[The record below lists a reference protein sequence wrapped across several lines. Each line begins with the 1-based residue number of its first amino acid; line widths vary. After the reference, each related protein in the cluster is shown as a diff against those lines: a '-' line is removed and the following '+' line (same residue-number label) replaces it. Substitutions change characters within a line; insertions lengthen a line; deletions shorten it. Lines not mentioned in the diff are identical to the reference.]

1 MDFRKLIGFGKSSY
15 VVSVPKAWAA
25 EHHLTKGDVLVLQR
39 VGTDLLISAD
49 RPGKTEPKRI
59 TLQADNKPL
68 HLLETEIIAAYLC
81 NYALIE
87 IKGEGVKAH
96 GAEIKRMLH
105 NLSGLELVEQTATH
119 IVAKDLLDLQEVN
132 TDTLIRRTDLILRSM
147 HEDATGGIHEDYSES
162 ILHRDADVNR
172 LVFLTKRVIRA
183 AFHEPSVA
191 KTLNASPS
199 DLLRAWTL
207 TTILEHIGD
216 TTKRLART
224 YRSTT
229 KTPFKTTRELHVA
242 LCNAYNDALKAYHTK
257 NPALASTVEY
267 QTKRRAQLIDES
279 FAKRATATEKLATL
293 YHQFNTHISDA
304 ARSVLL

>member
-1 MDFRKLIGFGKSSY
+1 MDFRRLIGFGKSSY

-25 EHHLTKGDVLVLQR
+25 EHHLTKGDILVLQR
-39 VGTDLLISAD
+39 VGTDILISPD

-68 HLLETEIIAAYLC
+68 ALLETEIVAAYLC

-87 IKGEGVKAH
+87 IKGASLKTH
-96 GAEIKRMLH
+96 GPDIKRMLH
-105 NLSGLELVEQTATH
+105 DLSGLELIEQTATNL
-119 IVAKDLLDLQEVN
+119 VAKDLLDLQEIS

-147 HEDATGGIHEDYSES
+147 HEDATGRYHDDYSES
-162 ILHRDADVNR
+162 IINRDADVNR

-183 AFHEPSVA
+183 AFHEPSIA
-191 KTLNASPS
+191 KTLNATPA

-216 TTKRLART
+216 TTKRIART
-224 YRSTT
+224 HRATAQKPHKPSRDIHGT
-229 KTPFKTTRELHVA
+229 
-242 LCNAYNDALKAYHTK
+242 LCTAYNDALKAYHTK
-257 NPALASTVEY
+257 NPALASAVEC
-267 QTKRRAQLIDES
+267 QTTARAQLIDAA
-279 FAKRATATEKLATL
+279 FPKRAATTERLATL